1 MNLDQVHEPARRA
14 NRLPRGA
21 RAMAQVLI
29 DVPVLAAALFLS
41 YALRF
46 NFEIRADT
54 YEYLWQQLPL
64 VVGLQMTALW
74 LAGARAASWRY
85 ISLAE
90 LPSFL
95 QAAIYWTVPLGA
107 LRFLLDESTQSIVQL
122 AEKMIRL
129 SGFEPYE
136 DIDIVFTGASPGEK
150 LAEELAHTSEELQP
164 TANPKIFVGT
174 IPSLDPE
181 RVRGGM
187 ERLHELIDLGD
198 DAGLRRF
205 LNELLP
211 EARLEAPACAEG
223 S

>member
-1 MNLDQVHEPARRA
+1 VRFGNVLGSAGSVVPIFREQIK
-14 NRLPRGA
+14 RGGPVTVTHPDMTRYFMSIPEA
-21 RAMAQVLI
+21 SQLVL
-29 DVPVLAAALFLS
+29 S
-41 YALRF
+41 
-46 NFEIRADT
+46 
-54 YEYLWQQLPL
+54 
-64 VVGLQMTALW
+64 
-74 LAGARAASWRY
+74 AASMGQGGEVF
-85 ISLAE
+85 ILDMG
-90 LPSFL
+90 
-95 QAAIYWTVPLGA
+95 TPL
-107 LRFLLDESTQSIVQL
+107 SIVQL

-129 SGFEPYE
+129 SGFKPYE

-211 EARLEAPACAEG
+211 EARLALPTGANE